1 MNKLKISNKKIF
13 KNAIITYING
23 EKKIF
28 DAIAVTEK
36 GIYTG
41 IIRVNKDDSEEF
53 IDDGL
58 ISKEEI
64 KKIVVLNNDD
74 NSKKIDLK
82 FKNGGRQKNPP

>member
-1 MNKLKISNKKIF
+1 MNKLKINNKKIF

-28 DAIAVTEK
+28 DAIAVTNK

-41 IIRVNKDDSEEF
+41 IIKVNKDNCEKF

-64 KKIVVLNNDD
+64 KKIVILNNDN
-74 NSKKIDLK
+74 NSQKIDLK
-82 FKNGGRQKNPP
+82 F

>member
-1 MNKLKISNKKIF
+1 MNKLNISSKKIF
-13 KNAIITYING
+13 KNAIITYVNE

-28 DAIAVTEK
+28 DAIAVTDK

-41 IIRVNKDDSEEF
+41 IIRVNEDNSEEF

-64 KKIVVLNNDD
+64 KKIIILD
-74 NSKKIDLK
+74 NSGDSQKIDLK
-82 FKNGGRQKNPP
+82 F

>member
-1 MNKLKISNKKIF
+1 MNKLNISSKKIF

-28 DAIAVTEK
+28 DAIAVTDK

-41 IIRVNKDDSEEF
+41 IIKVDKDNCEEF

-64 KKIVVLNNDD
+64 KKIIILD
-74 NSKKIDLK
+74 NSGDSQKINLK
-82 FKNGGRQKNPP
+82 F

>member
-1 MNKLKISNKKIF
+1 MIKLNISSKKIF
-13 KNAIITYING
+13 KNAIITYVNG

-28 DAIAVTEK
+28 DAIAVTDK

-41 IIRVNKDDSEEF
+41 IIRVNEDNSEEF

-64 KKIVVLNNDD
+64 KKIIILD
-74 NSKKIDLK
+74 NSGDSQKIDLK
-82 FKNGGRQKNPP
+82 F

>member
-1 MNKLKISNKKIF
+1 MNKLNISGKKIF

-28 DAIAVTEK
+28 DAIAVTDK

-41 IIRVNKDDSEEF
+41 IIKVNKDNCEEF

-64 KKIVVLNNDD
+64 KKIIILD
-74 NSKKIDLK
+74 NSGGSQKIDLK
-82 FKNGGRQKNPP
+82 F